1 MTLPQV
7 TLIGTLVAEPE
18 LRFTNGGKA
27 VASINVA
34 TNSRRKNPTTGQ
46 YEDGDTTFVR
56 GSVWG
61 QYAEN
66 IAESLTKGTK
76 VIATGQLKQRSYEKD
91 GQTRTVFEL
100 EVDEIGPSLR
110 FATVVVNKTSKG
122 GGSKPAAPA
131 ADPWGSSDAEPDW

>member
-1 MTLPQV
+1 MTLPNV
-7 TLIGTLVAEPE
+7 TLTGTLTADPE

-46 YEDGDTTFVR
+46 YEDGDPTFVR

-61 QYAEN
+61 QYGEN
-66 IAESLTKGTK
+66 VAQSLTKGTK
-76 VIATGQLKQRSYEKD
+76 VIVTGQLKQRSYEKD

-100 EVDEIGPSLR
+100 EVEEIGPSLR
-110 FATVVVNKTSKG
+110 FATASVSKG
-122 GGSKPAAPA
+122 AAKATAGAPAGSSWGTPA
-131 ADPWGSSDAEPDW
+131 ADESPGW

>member
-1 MTLPQV
+1 VSLPTV
-7 TLIGTLVAEPE
+7 TLTGTLTADPD
-18 LRFTNGGKA
+18 LRFTNSGKA

-66 IAESLTKGTK
+66 VAESLTKGTK
-76 VIATGQLKQRSYEKD
+76 VIVTGQLKQRSYDKE
-91 GQTRTVFEL
+91 GVTRTVFEL
-100 EVDEIGPSLR
+100 DVDEIGPSLR
-110 FATVVVNKTSKG
+110 FATAQVSRSGAKAAA
-122 GGSKPAAPA
+122 AAPA
-131 ADPWGSSDAEPDW
+131 GGWAATADDSPGW